1 MSGPL
6 EQWLDRAWR
15 PLLAVGIALH
25 ALTLFGEIPEPDAAL
40 YANIARRIAESGDWV
55 NLIAY
60 NVDWL
65 DKPHFPFW
73 VTAASFKL
81 FGVGAVQSRL
91 PALAFSALG
100 LFYTWQLGRRLYGVG
115 VARLAVLVLLSSQHF
130 VMSNADVR
138 AEPFLVG
145 LLAAA
150 VFHVV
155 CAREEERWLRHV
167 VAASAFTAAAM
178 MTKGPFLLFPV
189 ACAAVLPALVRRQ
202 PLLLTRW
209 FLAIALTAVL
219 ISPELISLWLQFDA
233 HPEKVIFE
241 RTGVSG
247 LRWFFWDSQFGR
259 FANTGPIRG
268 SGDPTFFFHTVL
280 WSFLPWGLCLYAAG
294 VTRVRALLEKEAP
307 TRDPYSWAAAL
318 PTVLLFS
325 ASRFQLPHY
334 LNIVFP
340 FFALIVAAWLF
351 EVKAPK
357 VVAVLQGLVLA
368 GMTGFLVWLVSIFE
382 VPRLPLVLGF
392 IALGVAASFV
402 VFRGLSVG
410 ASIGRSFA
418 MAVITH
424 LALLG
429 SYNPAALRYQVGHE
443 AAALANTLPPMTTVM
458 VDVSSHA
465 FAFHLHERA
474 MWWTREDL
482 RREAALRPIRALGP
496 LSNFDGFPVR
506 ELARYQYFHASRP
519 TGAFLHASTRAGVLE
534 TWVLVELGPTTP

>member
-73 VTAASFKL
+73 VTAACFKV

-100 LFYTWQLGRRLYGVG
+100 LVYTWRLGRRLYGVG
-115 VARLAVLVLLSSQHF
+115 VARLAVLVLISSQHF

-145 LLAAA
+145 LLVAA

-155 CAREEERWLRHV
+155 CAREEAKWLPHV

-189 ACAAVLPALVRRQ
+189 ACVAVLPALVRRQ

-209 FLAIALTAVL
+209 LLAIALTAVL

-294 VTRVRALLEKEAP
+294 FSRLRALIKKDAP
-307 TRDPYSWAAAL
+307 ARGPYSWAAAL

-357 VVAVLQGLVLA
+357 VVAVLQGLVLT

-382 VPRLPLVLGF
+382 VPHLPLVLGF

-424 LALLG
+424 LVLLG

-458 VDVSSHA
+458 VDVSSHG

-496 LSNFDGFPVR
+496 LANFDGFPVR

-534 TWVLVELGPTTP
+534 TWVLVELGP